1 MLKEQRLRL
10 LSDYVAL
17 AGAVAVRDAARI
29 FGVCAVTARR
39 DLAELARRGDVQ
51 LVHGGAVRHEQA
63 PRALR
68 AQQLDARLRASAGNH
83 RARVAARAL
92 TLNDLG
98 AVDEAS
104 VYHRLAEGY
113 AKLSSPDR
121 AR

>member
-10 LSDYVAL
+10 LCDYVAL
-17 AGAVAVRDAARI
+17 AGGVAVRDAARI
-29 FGVCAVTARR
+29 FGVCSMTARR

-63 PRALR
+63 PHALPG
-68 AQQLDARLRASAGNH
+68 QYLDAGVRASAGTH
-83 RARVAARAL
+83 RARVTARAL
-92 TLNDLG
+92 TLNALG
-98 AVDEAS
+98 AFDEAR

-113 AKLSSPDR
+113 AQLSSPDR